1 MLRKIYLNIKIYV
14 FDTDVVKMF
23 CIKSQQFLIDRT
35 IFADVDK

>member
-14 FDTDVVKMF
+14 FDTDVVKMI
-23 CIKSQQFLIDRT
+23 CIKNQQFFIDRT